1 MDNTQRLLAAALG
14 LAVLTTACGGKP
26 APETPEPVSETP
38 APPPVA
44 TAPAPAPVQVERT
57 DPTADARRA
66 ALEERIYF
74 ALDRSELS
82 PEARAILAAKVD
94 AMRAD
99 PGVSLQ
105 IDGHA
110 DERGSDE
117 YNLALSKRR
126 AAEAKRFL
134 VQQGVDAGR
143 LETVGYGEEQPLDPA
158 STESAWALNRRAGFR
173 VSGGSVSQR

>member
-1 MDNTQRLLAAALG
+1 MDHTQRLLAAALG
-14 LAVLTTACGGKP
+14 LAVLTSACGGKP
-26 APETPEPVSETP
+26 APEAPEPISETP

-44 TAPAPAPVQVERT
+44 TAPPPAPVEVERI
-57 DPTADARRA
+57 DPNADARRA

-74 ALDRSELS
+74 ALDRADLT

-117 YNLALSKRR
+117 YNLALSNRR

-134 VQQGVDAGR
+134 MQQGIESAR
-143 LETVGYGEEQPLDPA
+143 LATVGYGEERPLDP
-158 STESAWALNRRAGFR
+158 SSSESAWALNRRAGFQ
-173 VSGGSVSQR
+173 VNGGSFSQR